1 VRAARRASPTR
12 RLLCTVR
19 GVLDSEAAAERP
31 RCLDCRSTHVYPA
44 HTPCQQST
52 NEQLQADEVTT
63 AQRPSPQTVSTRPT
77 AVNAAAGVCV
87 PSRSRGRCSMLRN
100 ILHERFSSRRETAC
114 VPFMHRLC
122 VQMFVHTHH
131 HHTFPA
137 QRQHCRHFS
146 NSVDVRLR
154 RLIIEVGGVQADSTP
169 QPSHKGRRSPS
180 STSETRELGNL
191 QHKLAN
197 ISIFKFQDFFFF
209 FFSSSSR
216 SR

>member
-1 VRAARRASPTR
+1 
-12 RLLCTVR
+12 
-19 GVLDSEAAAERP
+19 
-31 RCLDCRSTHVYPA
+31 
-44 HTPCQQST
+44 
-52 NEQLQADEVTT
+52 VTT

-197 ISIFKFQDFFFF
+197 ISIFKFQDFLVQVRARDDVIHKHLLAGHRSTPPPIAQRGHTTNICTINVAC
-209 FFSSSSR
+209 SSV
-216 SR
+216 